1 MGLIGEVLLLP
12 FAPVRGAGWV
22 LRQVVDE
29 AERIYYDPA
38 TVRAELA
45 ALEERLTAGEIDED
59 EFDRQEDEL
68 LDRLETAL
76 GTGPGNSEGTAL

>member
-1 MGLIGEVLLLP
+1 MGLISEVLLLP
-12 FAPVRGAGWV
+12 FAPARGSAWAIRQV
-22 LRQVVDE
+22 LRE

-45 ALEERLTAGEIDED
+45 QLEGRLEAGEITEE

-68 LDRLETAL
+68 LDRLEIGLRGGA
-76 GTGPGNSEGTAL
+76 GTGEGTAR

>member
-1 MGLIGEVLLLP
+1 MGLIGEALLLP
-12 FAPVRGAGWV
+12 FAPVRGSAWVIRQV
-22 LRQVVDE
+22 LRE

-45 ALEERLTAGEIDED
+45 RLEEQLEAGEITEE
-59 EFDRQEDEL
+59 EFDRREDEL

-76 GTGPGNSEGTAL
+76 RSGDTTGNGTAR

>member
-12 FAPVRGAGWV
+12 FAPVRGSAWV
-22 LRQVVDE
+22 IRQVLSE

-45 ALEERLTAGEIDED
+45 RLEERLEAGEIDEE

-68 LDRLETAL
+68 LDRLETGSRSSAA
-76 GTGPGNSEGTAL
+76 TNDWTS

>member
-12 FAPVRGAGWV
+12 FAPVRGSAWV
-22 LRQVVDE
+22 IRQALNE

-45 ALEERLTAGEIDED
+45 QLEERLESGEIDEE

-68 LDRLETAL
+68 LDRLEIGMRGSA
-76 GTGPGNSEGTAL
+76 GTDEWTTR